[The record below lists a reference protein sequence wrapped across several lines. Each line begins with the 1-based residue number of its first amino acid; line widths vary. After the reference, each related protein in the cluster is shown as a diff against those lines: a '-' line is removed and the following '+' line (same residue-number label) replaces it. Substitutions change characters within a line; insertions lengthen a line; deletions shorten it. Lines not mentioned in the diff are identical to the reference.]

1 MRNVPGDTSQAHNPS
16 CCWCPPGA
24 ACTGLLEPRGCS
36 PGLGAGW
43 VSTCHLL
50 SSLLSCCSAG
60 GKCPIW
66 KFGSVQTPLP
76 TEAVVKLCLEK
87 CLPCKRP
94 NECAFWSFP
103 IRSRVLDRANR
114 LFSIILER
122 SFRRDF
128 GQPVLQLPL
137 QFARFQQ
144 AAGETCQ
151 HHFLTRMPD
160 IRLPSLNF
168 ISWFRK
174 WKRHPFSHWKDQFL
188 P

>member
-36 PGLGAGW
+36 PGLGGGW

-50 SSLLSCCSAG
+50 SSAILLFRW
-60 GKCPIW
+60 W
-66 KFGSVQTPLP
+66 KMPNLKVWKRADSSGDRRHR
-76 TEAVVKLCLEK
+76 EALSRKV
-87 CLPCKRP
+87 PACKRS

-122 SFRRDF
+122 SFRSVF

-151 HHFLTRMPD
+151 HHFLTRMPN